1 MERRSRSVER
11 RHRTWSYKCKE
22 FFRQFIAFM
31 FSNIGIIGLVVG
43 YTIAGSFMFIALE
56 KDAYKSRLEE
66 VRKIRNKTADTL
78 WSVTC
83 CDVFEEP
90 MWKNIVHTELLNFQ
104 NGIVDEVLNHGYE
117 GEKASTNRW
126 SFSGSFLYSLSVI
139 TTIGY
144 GNVAPRTEWGKL
156 ATIVYAIAGMPLFLL
171 YLSNI
176 GDILAKSFKWIYA
189 KCHGFQGCSKCLAK
203 YPENYPYPNG
213 EQEQEGSQEDEGDIE
228 TEYSEEDEWSS
239 DPGNDPQTITV
250 PITLCLA
257 IMVGYV
263 CSGALLFSK
272 WENWVFL
279 DASYFCFISLSTIGF
294 GDIVPKDKEGTSF
307 KGVELSFIF
316 CSMYLMLGMALIA
329 MCFNLMQEEV
339 VHKVRT
345 CGLVLKRIILCRR

>member
-1 MERRSRSVER
+1 MERRGRSSER
-11 RHRTWSYKCKE
+11 RRRTWSYRCKE
-22 FFRQFIAFM
+22 YLRQFIAFM

-43 YTIAGSFMFIALE
+43 YTMAGSAMFMALE
-56 KDAYKSRLEE
+56 REAYKNRLTE
-66 VRKIRNKTADTL
+66 VMKIRNDTAMEL
-78 WSVTC
+78 WKKTC
-83 CDVFEEP
+83 CDVYDEP
-90 MWKNIVHTELLNFQ
+90 MWKNIVQAELVRFQ
-104 NGIVDEVLNHGYE
+104 NKIVEEVLNHSYE
-117 GEKASTNRW
+117 GQFATTNRW

-189 KCHGFQGCSKCLAK
+189 KCHRFQGCSSCLTK
-203 YPENYPYPNG
+203 YPPGHPQHPRSQMQGRHTEEG
-213 EQEQEGSQEDEGDIE
+213 EGADL
-228 TEYSEEDEWSS
+228 EYSDEDEWSS
-239 DPGNDPQTITV
+239 EAGTDPQTITV

-263 CSGALLFSK
+263 CSGALLFAE
-272 WENWVFL
+272 WEHWGFL

-345 CGLVLKRIILCRR
+345 CGVVLKRIILCKR